1 MPELTATKP
10 PIQSRNRTL
19 NALLVAGKGFAISL
33 AKTLYALW
41 LEVTGL
47 MFGVLA
53 VGGVSALIRQYRID
67 PHMAD
72 HRRVLAVSA
81 FTLVCG
87 YFTVVSFVR
96 AKRTRKR

>member
-1 MPELTATKP
+1 MTELTAAKG

-19 NALLVAGKGFAISL
+19 NAILVAGKALAISV

-47 MFGVLA
+47 VFAVLTVTGA
-53 VGGVSALIRQYRID
+53 SALLRQYQRD
-67 PHMAD
+67 HLAD
-72 HRRVLAVSA
+72 HRRAFAVCA

-96 AKRTRKR
+96 ARRTRK

>member
-1 MPELTATKP
+1 MPELIATKRP
-10 PIQSRNRTL
+10 VPSRNRTL
-19 NALLVAGKGFAISL
+19 HALLVAGKGFALSL

-47 MFGVLA
+47 LFGVLM
-53 VGGVSALIRQYRID
+53 VGGLSALLRQYKVD

-72 HRRVLAVSA
+72 HRRLFAVSA

-96 AKRTRKR
+96 AKRTRNR

>member
-1 MPELTATKP
+1 MTELTAAKR

-19 NALLVAGKGFAISL
+19 NAILVAGKALAISV

-47 MFGVLA
+47 VFAVLT
-53 VGGVSALIRQYRID
+53 VTGVSALLRQYRAD
-67 PHMAD
+67 HLAD
-72 HRRVLAVSA
+72 HRRAFAVCA
-81 FTLVCG
+81 FTLVCA

-96 AKRTRKR
+96 ARSTRK